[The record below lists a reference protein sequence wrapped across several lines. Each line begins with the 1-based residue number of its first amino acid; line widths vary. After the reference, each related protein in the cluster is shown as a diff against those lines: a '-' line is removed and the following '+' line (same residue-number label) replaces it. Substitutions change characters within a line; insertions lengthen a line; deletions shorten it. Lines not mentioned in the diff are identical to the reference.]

1 MCSSTHINQN
11 SRYICC
17 VCVSARMHLLACVKS
32 SALDTKIMQPN
43 KEPAM
48 SGDIKQHVD
57 TNSAEFKQGVE
68 AGLNVG
74 KDMKNWQAGND
85 LGLELKEEVEDDEPV
100 SKSLLKESSIPLF
113 MSDSPEGNKGNAQ
126 DEKDET
132 EE

>member
-1 MCSSTHINQN
+1 
-11 SRYICC
+11 
-17 VCVSARMHLLACVKS
+17 
-32 SALDTKIMQPN
+32 
-43 KEPAM
+43 M
-48 SGDIKQHVD
+48 SGDTEQQVD

-74 KDMKNWQAGND
+74 EDMKNWKAGNE
-85 LGLELKEEVEDDEPV
+85 LGLELKDEVDEDDEAV
-100 SKSLLKESSIPLF
+100 SEKKESSTPLF